1 MWHLHK
7 LPGPANAFLSRLALA
22 ITIMVPCLPLRA
34 SRPPSKSPP
43 DSFLQPPLT
52 ILRMKLSDVLT
63 NQRGRGQL
71 LGYTQYFLQ
80 QPVRL
85 LATVLNAGNS
95 AAVRSRHA
103 RTA

>member
-7 LPGPANAFLSRLALA
+7 LPGPANAFLSRLALE
-22 ITIMVPCLPLRA
+22 ITIIVPCLPLRASRPPSKSPPDSFLQPPLRASHPPSKSPPDSFLQPPLRA

-63 NQRGRGQL
+63 
-71 LGYTQYFLQ
+71 
-80 QPVRL
+80 
-85 LATVLNAGNS
+85 
-95 AAVRSRHA
+95 
-103 RTA
+103 

>member
-7 LPGPANAFLSRLALA
+7 LPGPANAFLSRLALE
-22 ITIMVPCLPLRA
+22 ITIMIPCLPLRA
-34 SRPPSKSPP
+34 SHPPPKSPG

-71 LGYTQYFLQ
+71 LGQTQCFFQ
-80 QPVRL
+80 QLVRL

-95 AAVRSRHA
+95 AAVRTSP
-103 RTA
+103 T